1 MNESNIIKQSNLTLC
16 FAMLYLNWFKEFGQ
30 NFLENYQ
37 KFISHLDHEVK
48 INFGIAVLHF
58 KVFAPRWR
66 VFATRRRHL
75 HSNMDTTEMRFRDIL
90 RFGPEV
96 FSNYSFCWTIFQE
109 IKIIST
115 GPVWNQRVEPDFL
128 QCGDGLFSSRTQ
140 QYFENAEKCSG
151 LNKWKFFFSPDQLN
165 TFNCRS

>member
-37 KFISHLDHEVK
+37 KFISHLDHEEK

-66 VFATRRRHL
+66 VL
-75 HSNMDTTEMRFRDIL
+75 QQED
-90 RFGPEV
+90 G
-96 FSNYSFCWTIFQE
+96 IFTPTWIRQRCDLE
-109 IKIIST
+109 IS
-115 GPVWNQRVEPDFL
+115 
-128 QCGDGLFSSRTQ
+128 
-140 QYFENAEKCSG
+140 
-151 LNKWKFFFSPDQLN
+151 
-165 TFNCRS
+165 